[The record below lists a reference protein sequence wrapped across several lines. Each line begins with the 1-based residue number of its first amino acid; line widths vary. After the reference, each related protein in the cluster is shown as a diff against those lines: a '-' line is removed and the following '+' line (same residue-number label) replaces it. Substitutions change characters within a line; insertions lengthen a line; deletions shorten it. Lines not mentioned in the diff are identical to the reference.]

1 MNYIKQLEQDRLNAA
16 KKLANIMLEL
26 EAFNVHLH
34 SEKFKGVDS
43 TGERKDWIATEDVIL
58 RVREIKALI

>member
-1 MNYIKQLEQDRLNAA
+1 MNYIKQLEQDRLEAC

-34 SEKFKGVDS
+34 SDKFKGVQSD
-43 TGERKDWIATEDVIL
+43 GARKDWISTADVIN
-58 RVREIKALI
+58 RIREIKNLI